1 MRFGHLRRNFGQ
13 GFFAVLTDD
22 VDESLRVLRTVLSPE
37 NECAEVVATT
47 ARDTC
52 QQLIRSYSDAVVT
65 IAIKV

>member
-1 MRFGHLRRNFGQ
+1 ME

-22 VDESLRVLRTVLSPE
+22 VDESLRVLRTVLSPD

-52 QQLIRSYSDAVVT
+52 QQVRF
-65 IAIKV
+65 